1 MSPGRFLLPILLI
14 SIFAACTENVDLY
27 SDGQPT
33 PVVYCLLDPSD
44 SIQYIRIGRSYQGG
58 SADVRISPDPDSTVW
73 NITHEVYIEEY
84 TGDVKGNTYRFAP
97 DSFIKK
103 DSGFFPV
110 TNLRIYS
117 SSFKPDP
124 GKSYQLYVYF
134 PDLNK
139 MVSSKI
145 MIHGVPVIEDPLPLS
160 IRKINFEPGQPF
172 VIRWLPG
179 ENTGVYELIFR
190 LYYRDSSATGEEF
203 NSADYSSGGIFDLK
217 TDQLQEYGMGGPAF
231 YDAMAKNIPVVPGI
245 VREVISVEFIMIS
258 GGIDLGFHYRAG
270 VETGSNFTN
279 FSEYSNM
286 RNGLGIFSSRSIAR
300 VPNLALSFVTID
312 ELARN
317 AKTATLNFKDSKG
330 N

>member
-1 MSPGRFLLPILLI
+1 MSPGRFFLPIILI
-14 SIFAACTENVDLY
+14 LIFVACTEDVDIY
-27 SDGQPT
+27 TKGQPV
-33 PVVYCLLDPSD
+33 PVVYCLLNPSD
-44 SIQYIRIGRSYQGG
+44 STQYIRIGRSYQGG
-58 SADVRISPDPDSTVW
+58 NADVRIPPDADSTIW
-73 NITHEVYIEEY
+73 NIQHEVYIEEY
-84 TGDVKGNTYRFAP
+84 TGDVKGNTFRFAP

-117 SSFKPDP
+117 SVFKPDP

-145 MIHGVPVIEDPLPLS
+145 MIHGVPEIVDPLPLS
-160 IRKINFEPGQPF
+160 IRKINFEPAQPF
-172 VIRWLPG
+172 IIRWSPG
-179 ENTGVYELIFR
+179 VNTGVYEMIFR
-190 LYYRDSSATGEEF
+190 INYRDSSAVGEEF
-203 NSADYSSGGIFDLK
+203 NSADYSSGGVFDLK
-217 TDQLQEYGMGGPAF
+217 TDQMQEYSMGGPAF
-231 YDAMAKNIPVVPGI
+231 YDAMAKNIPVVSGI

-279 FSEYSNM
+279 FSVYSNM
-286 RNGLGIFSSRSIAR
+286 RNGLGIFSSRSIVR

-317 AKTATLNFKDSKG
+317 AKTAALNFKDSKG